1 MTYREIVASVRM
13 LMLGGSVGTLGAD
26 RSRWSRL
33 FKGGAL
39 VTAVLML
46 AGCSE
51 KPAGYRIYVT
61 NEISGDLSVIDSTS
75 MDVVS
80 TVPLGKRPRGIHSSP
95 DGKTIYVA
103 LSGSPPAPPGVDES
117 TLPPPDKDADGIG
130 VFDVA
135 KGKIV
140 KMLKGGSD
148 PENFDVSLDGKTIYV
163 SNEDA
168 SGVSFIDIAS
178 GVITKTIKT
187 GEEPEGVKLTPDGKL
202 VYSTAEGDGTVSVID
217 PSAGTLL
224 KTFKVGR
231 RPRNVVF
238 MPFAKRAYVNAE
250 NDGAIDLLDTE
261 KNEMMQPI
269 QLGTPGEIK
278 PMGLALSLDAS
289 KLYVT
294 SGRGHKVFVVD
305 TATNQVGSSFEVG
318 QRPWGLALSPDGKIL
333 FTANGPS
340 NDVSV
345 VDVGTQMVTK
355 KVKCTGGPWGVLV
368 LVK

>member
-1 MTYREIVASVRM
+1 MKY
-13 LMLGGSVGTLGAD
+13 
-26 RSRWSRL
+26 L
-33 FKGGAL
+33 FIA
-39 VTAVLML
+39 AVLL
-46 AGCSE
+46 SSCSRPVEKE
-51 KPAGYRIYVT
+51 KPSGYRIYIT
-61 NEISGDLSVIDSTS
+61 NEISGDLSVIDSTT
-75 MDVVS
+75 MEVAA
-80 TVPLGKRPRGIHSSP
+80 TIPLGKRPRGIHASP

-117 TLPPPDKDADGIG
+117 TLPPPDRSADGIG

-135 KGKIV
+135 TNKMVKI
-140 KMLKGGSD
+140 LKGGPD

-178 GVITKTIKT
+178 GTIAKTIKT

-217 PSAGTLL
+217 SAAGTLL
-224 KTFKVGR
+224 ATFKVGH

-238 MPFAKRAYVNAE
+238 MPDGKHAYVNTE
-250 NDGAIDLLDTE
+250 NDGAIVYLDTV
-261 KNEMMQPI
+261 KNEKIAPI
-269 QLGTPGEIK
+269 ALGTPGEIK
-278 PMGLALSLDAS
+278 PMGLALSLDSS

-294 SGRGHKVFVVD
+294 TGRGHKVFVVD
-305 TATNQVGSSFEVG
+305 TATNQPTGSFEVG
-318 QRPWGLALSPDGKIL
+318 QRPWGLALSPDGKTL

-345 VDVGTQMVTK
+345 VDLATQTVTK
-355 KVKCTGGPWGVLV
+355 KIKTTGGPWGVQV
-368 LVK
+368 LGR